1 MSPGDLPG
9 SVIGP
14 AAIAVAAAFLLTF
27 FGVRSRSRKIETI
40 NRCLHEIRRPLQVLA
55 LALPESGVPAT
66 PGMTGRMSRE
76 PVKQAIS
83 ALSSLDRAINGPALA
98 TPTPVRT
105 ELVAVRLMA
114 DACVR
119 RWLPFA
125 RLAGSELRMVW
136 TGPDVLVRGDGTA
149 LAAAL
154 ENLIANAIEHGGP
167 RVEVSGVAIGRKVRL
182 VVEDS
187 GLASGPGRP
196 RRPSPPEAD
205 QLTDIGGHGHGL
217 EVVRSTVSGH
227 GGKFEA
233 EYGPAGSRAV
243 VVLPVSP
250 VRRSG
255 VSGVKVNW

>member
-1 MSPGDLPG
+1 LNPGDLLG
-9 SVIGP
+9 SAVGP
-14 AAIAVAAAFLLTF
+14 AAIAAAAALLVAF

-55 LALPESGVPAT
+55 LALPESGVPAAA
-66 PGMTGRMSRE
+66 GLGGRIGRE
-76 PVKQAIS
+76 PVRQAIS
-83 ALSSLDRAINGPALA
+83 ALSSLDREINGRAVA
-98 TPTPVRT
+98 TAVSGRS

-125 RLAGSELRMVW
+125 RLAGAELRMVW
-136 TGPDVLVRGDGTA
+136 AGPDVLVRGDGTA

-154 ENLIANAIEHGGP
+154 ENLIANAIEHGGS
-167 RVEVSGVAIGRKVRL
+167 RVEVSGIAIGRKVRL
-182 VVEDS
+182 VVDDS
-187 GLASGPGRP
+187 GVASRP
-196 RRPSPPEAD
+196 DRLPSPAPGEIDRLAEV
-205 QLTDIGGHGHGL
+205 GGHGHGL
-217 EVVRSTVSGH
+217 DVVRSTVASH

-233 EYGPAGSRAV
+233 EFGPAGSRAV

-255 VSGVKVNW
+255 VSGVRVNW